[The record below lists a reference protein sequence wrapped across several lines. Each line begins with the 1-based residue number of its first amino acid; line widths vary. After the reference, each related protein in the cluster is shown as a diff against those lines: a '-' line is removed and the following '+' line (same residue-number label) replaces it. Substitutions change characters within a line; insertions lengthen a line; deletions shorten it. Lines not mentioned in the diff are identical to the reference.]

1 MFKSFVSG
9 EKKKD
14 LYQSYA
20 KDTDILIQEEICNF
34 MTQLMYFMHDGYI
47 TAFTTLI
54 SRSRELESATYL
66 PASNHWGHR
75 MLAQSK
81 QFMLQIFMGGKTVGA
96 KVTLLPEVA
105 DALEYKDIK
114 YLYEST
120 QLVKTE
126 SAGEEL
132 FRLITREFICAKDEK
147 LENLILEVLIGS
159 QFKLS
164 EYGRFLENLFFI
176 TNDKCKDKQYALGQ
190 IIPQLSDLI
199 NHSSNSLN
207 VSDIKNLKQVSVTMG
222 RFKVLLTHLYDLFL
236 LVPPEPDLSTKRHR
250 DIVVANETELDPGFT
265 KLFIKTKGYLVIIEF
280 LKLCAGVKLEA
291 ASNVLE
297 GNEQLGLHAVTVS
310 KELLQVIELCNYI
323 LINFCKSTTKAK
335 MYPAP

>member
-1 MFKSFVSG
+1 M
-9 EKKKD
+9 
-14 LYQSYA
+14 
-20 KDTDILIQEEICNF
+20 
-34 MTQLMYFMHDGYI
+34 
-47 TAFTTLI
+47 
-54 SRSRELESATYL
+54 LEQT
-66 PASNHWGHR
+66 
-75 MLAQSK
+75 K
-81 QFMLQIFMGGKTVGA
+81 EFMLQIFNGGRTSASFKAV
-96 KVTLLPEVA
+96 LLEVA

-114 YLYEST
+114 ALYEST
-120 QLVKTE
+120 QLVKTD

-132 FRLITREFICAKDEK
+132 FRLLTREFICAKDER
-147 LENLILEVLIGS
+147 LENLILEVLISS

-164 EYGRFLENLFFI
+164 EYVRFLENLFFI
-176 TNDKCKDKQYALGQ
+176 TNDKCRDKQVVLAQ

-199 NHSSNSLN
+199 NHSTNSLN
-207 VSDIKNLKQVSVTMG
+207 VSDIKNLKQVSITIG
-222 RFKVLLTHLYDLFL
+222 RFKVLLTRLYDLFL
-236 LVPPEPDLSTKRHR
+236 LMPPEQDISTKRHR
-250 DIVVANETELDPGFT
+250 QIAVANETELDPGFT

-335 MYPAP
+335 MYPPRCNTSSR